1 MRTLGLLGGMSWEST
16 VPYYRILNEGVRT
29 KLGGLHS
36 APLLMW
42 SPDFAP
48 IAKKQGLG
56 EWEVLG
62 RELGAAGR
70 RLATAGAEA
79 LLICTNT
86 MHRVHAEVEAQSGV
100 PAIHIADAT
109 GEALRRAGCRRPAL
123 LGTRFTME
131 GEFYRGRLA
140 ERHGIEA
147 VAPDAAGRALVH
159 EVIYDELC
167 RGIIRARSKE
177 AYLEVIERLRLEG
190 VDGVILGCTEITLL
204 LDPSDITLPVFDTTA
219 IHAEA
224 GVEFIVGT
232 ASVWNHGGSERP

>member
-16 VPYYRILNEGVRT
+16 LCYYKMLNEGVRA

-36 APLLMW
+36 APLLVC
-42 SPDFAP
+42 SFDFAP
-48 IAKKQGLG
+48 VATRQAAGD
-56 EWEVLG
+56 WDALG
-62 RELGAAGR
+62 RELGSAGR
-70 RLATAGAEA
+70 RLVAAGAEA

-86 MHRVHAEVEAQSGV
+86 MHRVHAEVEAQSGR

-131 GEFYRGRLA
+131 GDFYRGRLA
-140 ERHGIEA
+140 ERNGIEA
-147 VAPDAAGRALVH
+147 VVPDAADRAMVH
-159 EVIYDELC
+159 GVIYDELC
-167 RGIIRARSKE
+167 RGIVRTQSKK
-177 AYLEVIERLRLEG
+177 AYLEVIERLRGEG

-204 LDPSDITLPVFDTTA
+204 LDPSDTTLPVFDTTA
-219 IHAEA
+219 IHADA

-232 ASVWNHGGSERP
+232 ASAWEDKKQERP